1 MNSPLPP
8 KSIRRHHNLSIRLL
22 HNSCG
27 SSRREWRGRI
37 DRLRVFE
44 GGGKKGG
51 MTKVYG
57 LVLRD
62 LDLDQSRFSLR
73 ASLDTQ
79 MNDRYLLHLFANLTP
94 LQSRSKSIVQHPF
107 RPLVPPLPAVPKDS
121 HYQFETSNSW
131 LVIVENSSECCK
143 G

>member
-8 KSIRRHHNLSIRLL
+8 KSIHQHHNLSIRLL
-22 HNSCG
+22 RNSCG
-27 SSRREWRGRI
+27 SLRREWRGRI

-51 MTKVYG
+51 MIKVYG

-62 LDLDQSRFSLR
+62 LDQSRFSLC
-73 ASLDTQ
+73 ASLDTV
-79 MNDRYLLHLFANLTP
+79 MDDRYLLHLFANLTP
-94 LQSRSKSIVQHPF
+94 LQSRSKSLVQHPS
-107 RPLVPPLPAVPKDS
+107 RPLAPPLPAVPKDS

-131 LVIVENSSECCK
+131 LVIVEGSSEGCK

>member
-1 MNSPLPP
+1 MNYPLPP

-51 MTKVYG
+51 MIKVYG

-62 LDLDQSRFSLR
+62 LHQSRFSLC
-73 ASLDTQ
+73 ASLDTK
-79 MNDRYLLHLFANLTP
+79 MDDRYLLHLFANLTP
-94 LQSRSKSIVQHPF
+94 LQSRSKSLVQHPS
-107 RPLVPPLPAVPKDS
+107 RPLAPPLPAVPKDS

-131 LVIVENSSECCK
+131 LVIVENSSECYK